1 MPEVVET
8 PLSTCAAK
16 ALRRPLLQ
24 PRLDEDKSAFEVSAL
39 EPWLHNLLER
49 IFAFYASPGNCLG
62 LTKFRCFL
70 RDAGLLAEAA
80 AATTKQ
86 RGGCSASVEE
96 AAPLTLAQADF
107 VYVQAKAGQG
117 GMSLEAFLSSVSD
130 VAWLSRR
137 RGNPE
142 DGIQRFCENL
152 IAPLA
157 PHVGS
162 GPEELRFAEGLLA
175 TAEVS
180 AMIRR
185 GNRGLEAVFG
195 KYATDGAPETGGRRG
210 RWTMLGMKRFAS
222 DLDMMGEVSHNILQR
237 LFDACVQFEVSDG
250 WNSGNTSLSFA
261 GFKLL
266 LVMLAQRLRGLP
278 EDTAV
283 TRLCHLVLRLSVVK
297 GAGDLSEAAGLVLGT
312 VNTRVPGRRTRQV
325 RTARSRVPLRLG
337 R

>member
-1 MPEVVET
+1 
-8 PLSTCAAK
+8 L
-16 ALRRPLLQ
+16 
-24 PRLDEDKSAFEVSAL
+24 
-39 EPWLHNLLER
+39 
-49 IFAFYASPGNCLG
+49 
-62 LTKFRCFL
+62 
-70 RDAGLLAEAA
+70 
-80 AATTKQ
+80 
-86 RGGCSASVEE
+86 EE
-96 AAPLTLAQADF
+96 AAPLTLALADF

-130 VAWLSRR
+130 VAWLCRR

-162 GPEELRFAEGLLA
+162 GEEELRFAEGLLA

-180 AMIRR
+180 AMMRR

-195 KYATDGAPETGGRRG
+195 KYASDGAPETGGRRG

-237 LFDACVQFEVSDG
+237 LFDACVHFEVSDG
-250 WNSGNTSLSFA
+250 RSSGNTSLSFA

-266 LVMLAQRLRGLP
+266 LVMLAQRLHGMP

-297 GAGDLSEAAGLVLGT
+297 GAGDLLDAACVVLGT
-312 VNTRVPGRRTRQV
+312 ENSRVPGRRTRQV
-325 RTARSRVPLRLG
+325 LKQRSRVPLRLG